1 MKAMKPPF
9 QVIQDLEVSG
19 KTVLVRADLNV
30 PFAESQVTDATRIE
44 RFVPTVQAL
53 LEKNATVV
61 ICSHFGRPK
70 GQVIDKYSLGQIV
83 DAISKE
89 LGKPV
94 QFVKDCIGEEVA
106 SKVKALQ
113 AGQVLLLENLRFH
126 QEEEQNNPQFAKQ
139 LANLADVYLNDAFSC
154 SHRAHASVEAI
165 TQFLPSGAGLL
176 MEQELN
182 ALNQALGNPKKPVLA
197 IASGAKVSTKL
208 TVLKNLAKKV
218 DYLVLGGGM
227 ANTALYAKG
236 IAIGAS
242 LCEKDMADIFNELTK
257 ELQQEQCELILPVD
271 AVIAKELKA
280 GVATNVVDVN
290 AVPDDEMILD
300 IGPKTID
307 LIKQYFQK
315 SQTIVWNGP
324 MGVFEVKGFEQGTLQ
339 LAKEAARLTKAGD
352 LLTVAGGGDT
362 VAALAL
368 LDEDEKFSYV
378 SSAGGAFLEWM
389 EGKELPGVKALLMK

>member
-1 MKAMKPPF
+1 MKQPF
-9 QVIQDLEVSG
+9 QNIDELEVSN

-30 PFAESQVTDATRIE
+30 PFANSQVTDATRIE
-44 RFVPTVQAL
+44 RFVPTVQTL
-53 LEKNATVV
+53 LEKNASVM

-70 GQVIDKYSLGQIV
+70 GQVVDKYSLGQIV
-83 DAISKE
+83 ETLSEK

-94 QFVKDCIGEEVA
+94 QFVKDCVGQEVQA
-106 SKVKALQ
+106 KVKALQ

-126 QEEEQNNPQFAKQ
+126 AEEEQNDPKFAKQ
-139 LANLADVYLNDAFSC
+139 LADLADVYLNDAFSC

-182 ALNQALGNPKKPVLA
+182 ALHQALENPKKPVLA

-236 IAIGAS
+236 LAVGAS
-242 LCEKDMADIFNELTK
+242 LCEKDMTDTFNELAK
-257 ELQQEQCELILPVD
+257 ELEEAQCQLILPVD
-271 AVIAKELKA
+271 AIIAKELKA
-280 GVATNVVDVN
+280 GVKTQVVDVN
-290 AVPDDEMILD
+290 AVPDDYMILD
-300 IGPKTID
+300 IGPQTIAS
-307 LIKQYFQK
+307 IKQYFQK

-324 MGVFEVKGFEQGTLQ
+324 MGVFEVQGFEQGTLQ
-339 LAKEAARLTKAGD
+339 LAKEAARLTKTGA

-362 VAALAL
+362 VAALAM
-368 LDEDEKFSYV
+368 LDQDENFSYV

-389 EGKELPGVKALLMK
+389 EGKELPGVKALLPNST